1 MAIHVEVNT
10 TTASTNVGELA
21 DQLDRLATAADK
33 FNDTKLGSGLAQ
45 EFASLRSTMN
55 ELRDAMSGAN
65 SVFVDMR
72 KQASA
77 NSNANKMLESS
88 LKGVRGAIEAQTAS
102 LKVQGAVLRAT
113 VKEQESLTKSQ
124 REAQSYLERQKTTQQ
139 KVSEELRKFT
149 QIAKENNIEGREHAR
164 IVELITQSHKGSGL
178 EIEKVG
184 QKLKAQAAA
193 WGKSNEE
200 LLKATSGWDQQSE
213 KTQKALLYQQRTV
226 DTQKVLNKYL
236 ITETTELQKHKDAY
250 ELLVKARQNGFLK
263 GRKNAELYKS
273 LRDNI
278 LSAIEKETQA
288 EQELASARKA
298 TAAIKPPSA
307 HGWGQDPAKLREAAQ
322 ASSDWLNSLREQA
335 GVIPRVNSQVAALA
349 SHMKNLTADQQAEA
363 RSLINL
369 TTIQSQFSKYVGE
382 TTLGLSK
389 YEKEILKSENALREL
404 EAAKKAGVFDG
415 REQMYLEIQKNITT
429 EIDRQR
435 QAQEGLNNA
444 KNKTQ
449 QRVASQ
455 DEYARAVEN
464 LNKLRDSMYIIPK
477 VATETEAYR
486 KKVAA
491 LNAEQQKEHATLT
504 QLQAD
509 MKAIAPLYQ
518 RSISPIEK
526 YRNVVEAATRANA
539 QYIATNGKMG
549 ISAGTLATVTSKARL
564 EFART
569 QAASAGLNRGI
580 FSLMGGFN
588 ALNQVTAASRAAM
601 IGAGQ
606 SFGIFEGRTIA
617 VAAAVYTMAR
627 AIKSSIGSGSE
638 FEYMTDSVSVL
649 TLSLDDLA
657 AWDGGGKDA
666 ARTMMQGLRRETSF
680 LREEMIQLAQ
690 DTQFSSQEVAEA
702 ATILARSGQDTF
714 EIYTNLSPV
723 LDLAAIAMTDMANA
737 ADIATGLMASFND
750 GTTTLEQA
758 VDVLAV
764 TSIKSKATI
773 DDLGLS
779 IQYIGPLAA
788 QAGMSIEET
797 AAVLGVLADVNIRGS
812 KAGTALRRM
821 LINLQ
826 APGEK
831 AKKALTGL
839 GIDHENLELG
849 ERGLQ
854 KVFEQ
859 LSRQKVTMEQLRS
872 IFGVYAISAAT
883 ALTQLSG
890 NVGKFNDEL
899 DKAAGSAAKM
909 RDLLRVGLKMEFE
922 ELAST
927 IEAVQV
933 TAFELF
939 GGEITSQI
947 ARLSQ
952 HIEDNRERYAVWI
965 SETVAGLA
973 EAVKWIVEN
982 IGLLANL
989 ARGFVALKVASSVI
1003 LGVVGYWRL
1012 LGISVTG
1019 ATAAIRGTFLATAM
1033 ATQGFGALSGALAVT
1048 AAAARA
1054 VWIALGG
1061 IVGFAIIGLTSLMYW
1076 LTSTSSA
1083 AAEKFIPSL
1092 SSAGDVVNQFG
1103 DRLHTLP
1110 TEKLDRLVTS
1120 LERDIAL
1127 VLPQQLAEVS
1137 SEMVELNTQ
1146 LAKYHQQQKDAESD
1160 IDKLNGKLLEQNTFF
1175 GRLKNAVLGTNGI
1188 IGQYTAA
1195 NYRLE
1200 QATKNVAKAEADRFS
1215 KHAEYITL
1223 LETIEQKEKQLER
1236 ARHAAMLSMAKS
1248 FRETANAFKL
1258 SGDLDQYEFWL
1269 ELANNITSEVDG
1281 INATKIVLNMD
1292 YEPTSYEEV
1301 EARLNSINAVI
1312 KRMGEDS
1319 IYTTFL
1325 TKTLIAA
1332 GFQTREGESVF
1343 ETLSRHVRDLATH
1356 LDTLERPGGDKTD
1369 PGIAKAANELK
1380 AYFDAYEK
1388 AKGPVYAVNRELA
1401 EVDRWMGEIA
1411 SRTPRAAAAMKE
1423 AGIDMGDAMAA
1434 LDFAKSDLSIGFL
1447 EATIGGVDSRFK
1459 DLRKTLAE
1467 VEDQELSLE
1476 SATQLLWNSLN
1487 DPKNA
1492 EVTKALGGAAEAFNR
1507 LFPLIAKTL
1516 DSSEDLA
1523 KEWEKLS
1530 EEAAAFEVSIT
1541 GNSDS
1546 LEDLVKRY
1554 SEIPGVTED
1563 AARSTIALLN
1573 AKEMLGD
1580 ALKKTRDETETL
1592 AMAQWSLNELVAN
1605 GTITT
1610 ERATKAYNQFWAS
1623 QPIGKLK
1630 AETIQRQAQID
1641 LIGKGAR
1648 EQAIYS
1654 AAVSEFGANW
1664 MYADQAFKDAAG
1676 SLYDVNYEMERS
1688 TELHDSYME
1697 FGDGVIGIF
1706 ADIASG
1712 METSFSN
1719 AADSLRDLMKKLLR
1733 DLIFMALRNKIM
1745 VGLGMEGP
1753 DSGSGQSSVWGWA
1766 QNMMSF
1772 FGGGKN
1778 APSGGGSTTG
1788 GNLFNGT
1795 GMWNL
1800 NTAQN
1805 LTQGNWGEVA
1815 NSIFSTGSGNAASQA
1830 AGSGNSFLSSI
1841 FSANN
1846 WVKAGKSV
1854 WTGLFGSA
1862 GTAAGSAALGLG
1874 GGAAGMGVM
1883 SGMGAGTQI
1892 ASAASY
1898 GAYLGPGSSLTYG
1911 AMQGTGY
1918 GVAAGAGGT
1927 AGSASIW
1934 ATMGKS
1940 LASVPVIGWVIAAVL
1955 ANVMASKAGYNALG
1969 GKLTLPNGKEIIGGG
1984 LDDIGDSM
1992 GGLGAFSPALRM
2004 GGVAA
2009 QFANRVL
2016 SSLGLSDRMASIIS
2030 GGALMTKLF
2039 GRREPRVSQATS
2051 ALSVGPGGS
2060 SAMDIYDIYEKG
2072 GWFSS
2077 SKRYQVEFEATE
2089 EMMKAAQEMF
2099 NTLSEVMTQAA
2110 GALRSDTAEMID
2122 ATLSI
2127 VNEFEKDGKT
2137 IKATKYLVEMFGRT
2151 WEHATQDEAFARLM
2165 AEATIAAIDKALGTT
2180 AQAIDQGATGPGAGG
2195 LLPGL
2200 GDMGFRPDLLPI
2212 DTLVKTDEA
2221 AAAMVGEAHAIAE
2234 RWREN
2239 AELLADG
2246 AAFLLA
2252 AATDMRNGFNLL
2264 NDGTLTQITD
2274 LVEDMR
2280 LSGEG
2285 LADAYARLVSS
2296 TKLLEQAFELAGVTS
2311 DKTREGFIRFSA
2323 DVVQAMG
2330 GLDEATQKWGAFFD
2344 SFYSAGELAQL
2355 RNEQLLRE
2363 GQRIFDGLD
2372 LNFGDFL
2379 TETGLADF
2387 RQLYEEALPT
2397 LSPSQVAQWV
2407 DAGLALAQF
2416 SEAMLAID
2424 DVIESNTM
2432 NLAREQMT
2440 SFERDMSSLAD
2451 DFQALRDEAE
2461 ALGATTEQL
2470 AILDGQYAEA
2480 RQRMADQ
2487 FREEINTIL
2496 SDNSFALQ
2504 RESMTE
2510 YQLAVHDLTTR
2521 FDEMRDKLIDLGAT
2535 SLDLTILEQQRA
2547 ESMEMLV
2554 AQLRKQLDD
2563 FMISNDPTMG
2573 FLKLV
2578 NDLEAA
2584 QKQAV
2589 ALGASEAQLTRL
2601 RKIAEL
2607 EMARFIADLRRS
2619 IVSSIEGLS
2628 EYLGLSGQI
2637 EGNYESARDMA
2648 EDLYELER
2656 RRYEMAQKAIEN
2668 ITKYLKDLETGDLA
2682 PGDWRSRLGAGRSN
2696 FDEMLELARGGDE
2709 TALNEITR
2717 YADTLLKLGKETLG
2731 DTQAYSN
2738 LYDYVTG
2745 SLRDLMADLALIS
2758 APPER
2763 VTGGDSSASGSVS
2776 GSTTGGMSDLE
2787 AYWAILELAT
2797 QIGSLSV
2804 ATGESVYTLLDEF
2817 GIPLLTLTQ
2826 GMGVSL
2832 SNLDMEG
2839 LNSLSLLATA
2849 FNTNLPEMLN
2859 ELKINPNRVA
2869 ELLGINLEEVRLG
2882 IMGGFEG
2889 LAEYLGVSIPEAL
2902 NYVGISVAE
2911 LAPAF
2916 GLYIDNLSEGTL
2928 TNLGL
2933 MADALGILPTDL
2945 AELLGVP
2952 LADIATSFGYE
2963 LGLSSEENFKAL
2975 RTLASSLGMSLFD
2988 LGQSI
2993 GEDFDVIVGGLNTDL
3008 SSVFSELPEGIGPEV
3023 KENLED
3029 LLNNVANA
3037 ADPKEVQNAVGNLL
3051 AFTRDNLPGGIA
3063 TSLATTLADLGLGVV
3078 EEHGLTDLYSRLG
3091 EVRTATQS
3099 VERALS
3105 NTINSTL
3112 SGGFGSLSSLLT
3124 EIRNSLVGE
3133 ELIEEVPEITG
3144 WGGEG
3149 EGIARIP
3156 TETPGDQYMEAKALE
3171 MDQDDGME
3179 ALYTRLE
3186 ESQAQVIELT
3196 EKLTEATESLN
3207 KLQVDANQR
3216 LGKIVGNTRQTAKRT
3231 RETKKA

>member
-1 MAIHVEVNT
+1 MAIQVDVNT
-10 TTASTNVGELA
+10 TTATANVNELA
-21 DQLDRLATAADK
+21 TQLDRLAAAADK

-55 ELRDAMSGAN
+55 ELRDAMAGAN
-65 SVFVDMR
+65 SVFAEMR
-72 KQASA
+72 KQSSD
-77 NSNANKMLESS
+77 NSKANKILESS

-113 VKEQESLTKSQ
+113 VKEQEALTKSQ
-124 REAQSYLERQKTTQQ
+124 REAQAYLERQKTTQQ
-139 KVSEELRKFT
+139 KVSEELRKFA
-149 QIAKENNIEGREHAR
+149 QIAKENNITGREHAR
-164 IVELITQSHKGSGL
+164 IVELITQSHKGAGL
-178 EIEKVG
+178 EIERVG
-184 QKLKAQAAA
+184 QKLKAQVEA

-200 LLKATSGWDQQSE
+200 LLKATSGWDLLSE
-213 KTQKALLYQQRTV
+213 KTQKSLLYHQRMA

-263 GRKNAELYKS
+263 GRQNAELYQR
-273 LRDNI
+273 LRANI
-278 LSAIEKETQA
+278 LSAIEKEIQA
-288 EQELASARKA
+288 ERELADARKA

-322 ASSDWLNSLREQA
+322 ASRDWLNSLREQA
-335 GVIPRVNSQVAALA
+335 GVIPKVNSQVAALA

-369 TTIQSQFSKYVGE
+369 TTIQSQFSKYIGE

-404 EAAKKAGVFDG
+404 EAAKKSGVFDG
-415 REQMYLEIQKNITT
+415 REQMYLEIQKNITA
-429 EIDRQR
+429 EIERQR

-449 QRVASQ
+449 RTVATQ

-477 VATETEAYR
+477 VATETEEYR

-509 MKAIAPLYQ
+509 MKKIGPLYQ
-518 RSISPIEK
+518 RSIPPIQK
-526 YRNVVEAATRANA
+526 YTEIVEAARRAH
-539 QYIATNGKMG
+539 QRYLDTSGKMG
-549 ISAGTLATVTSKARL
+549 IAANTMAQIIGKARL
-564 EFART
+564 DYLKANTSSELL
-569 QAASAGLNRGI
+569 SKGILGLTGR
-580 FSLMGGFN
+580 FN
-588 ALNQVTAASRAAM
+588 VLNQVTAASRAAM

-617 VAAAVYTMAR
+617 VAASVYALAR
-627 AIKSSIGSGSE
+627 AIRSSITTGME
-638 FEYMTDSVSVL
+638 FEYSMTKVGVL
-649 TLSLDDLA
+649 MSEISEVMAGGFSQNA
-657 AWDGGGKDA
+657 APIRA
-666 ARTMMQGLRRETSF
+666 
-680 LREEMIQLAQ
+680 LREEIIRLGA
-690 DTQFSSQEVAEA
+690 DTQFTATEVASA
-702 ATILARSGQDTF
+702 AEILARSGQDAGF
-714 EIYTNLSPV
+714 IYANLEHV
-723 LDLAAIAMTDMANA
+723 LDLAAVAMTDMANA
-737 ADIATGLMASFND
+737 ADITTAVMASFGD
-750 GTTTLEQA
+750 TGYALSDA
-758 VDVLAV
+758 VDVLAA
-764 TSIKSKATI
+764 TSVKSKATI

-779 IQYIGPLAA
+779 LQYIGPLAA
-788 QAGMSIEET
+788 QAGLDFKET
-797 AAVLGVLADVNIRGS
+797 ASILGVLADVNIRGS
-812 KAGTALRRM
+812 KAGTAFRRM
-821 LINLQ
+821 LISLA
-826 APGEK
+826 APTDR
-831 AKKALTGL
+831 AKKALEGL
-839 GIDHENLELG
+839 GIEWEKLDLSGGGLERFFVQLNQM
-849 ERGLQ
+849 GLSASDLQ
-854 KVFEQ
+854 
-859 LSRQKVTMEQLRS
+859 RTLRDV
-872 IFGVYAISAAT
+872 FGVYALSATT
-883 ALTQLSG
+883 ALTQG
-890 NVGKFNDEL
+890 ADKIGEFNKALNQTQGFAARMRDEL
-899 DKAAGSAAKM
+899 RNNLKMAVEELTSEWEALQITAFDTFGPRLREQIEALTRYLEDNQGAIADTISSTVNGLTTIVTTVAEYHKAILNLAKAYLVLKVSSAFIAGGFGLWKKGKEAMDAYRASVAATAIATKAANTSTLGLGMGAGAAVKQVSRLGTAASFVGGILGGWVGAIALVVTGLAM
-909 RDLLRVGLKMEFE
+909 WATRTKETTDRIVEMSTALQQVENFADSLGQLSEERVGRLFKNLASDIALIPLQIQQAEDQLKSLEKQLKNTDEGIFQAQRSVQMLTAQGDLIGAENIAKEIPRLMAQRLGLLAQIAQKEEEILSIKEKEAPLLKAQQKLFEETSQQQIDSLTKVQTILQGTAIETWATQWLSVAASMLHVNNEAVKFRSYLGNFELSSDMDGLKMQLVEVDRWINT
-922 ELAST
+922 LATNS
-927 IEAVQV
+927 A
-933 TAFELF
+933 
-939 GGEITSQI
+939 
-947 ARLSQ
+947 
-952 HIEDNRERYAVWI
+952 
-965 SETVAGLA
+965 VAGA
-973 EAVKWIVEN
+973 AVRF
-982 IGLLANL
+982 LNL
-989 ARGFVALKVASSVI
+989 PLET
-1003 LGVVGYWRL
+1003 L
-1012 LGISVTG
+1012 
-1019 ATAAIRGTFLATAM
+1019 
-1033 ATQGFGALSGALAVT
+1033 Q
-1048 AAAARA
+1048 
-1054 VWIALGG
+1054 
-1061 IVGFAIIGLTSLMYW
+1061 
-1076 LTSTSSA
+1076 
-1083 AAEKFIPSL
+1083 
-1092 SSAGDVVNQFG
+1092 
-1103 DRLHTLP
+1103 DRL
-1110 TEKLDRLVTS
+1110 KL
-1120 LERDIAL
+1120 I
-1127 VLPQQLAEVS
+1127 
-1137 SEMVELNTQ
+1137 
-1146 LAKYHQQQKDAESD
+1146 KES
-1160 IDKLNGKLLEQNTFF
+1160 IQE
-1175 GRLKNAVLGTNGI
+1175 GI
-1188 IGQYTAA
+1188 
-1195 NYRLE
+1195 
-1200 QATKNVAKAEADRFS
+1200 F
-1215 KHAEYITL
+1215 
-1223 LETIEQKEKQLER
+1223 QKESEG
-1236 ARHAAMLSMAKS
+1236 AAK
-1248 FRETANAFKL
+1248 FK
-1258 SGDLDQYEFWL
+1258 
-1269 ELANNITSEVDG
+1269 
-1281 INATKIVLNMD
+1281 
-1292 YEPTSYEEV
+1292 EEV
-1301 EARLNSINAVI
+1301 
-1312 KRMGEDS
+1312 
-1319 IYTTFL
+1319 
-1325 TKTLIAA
+1325 
-1332 GFQTREGESVF
+1332 
-1343 ETLSRHVRDLATH
+1343 
-1356 LDTLERPGGDKTD
+1356 
-1369 PGIAKAANELK
+1369 AKAANELK
-1380 AYFDAYEK
+1380 VYFDAYEK

-1401 EVDRWMGEIA
+1401 EVDRWVGEIA
-1411 SRTPRAAAAMKE
+1411 AKTPRAVAAMKE
-1423 AGIDMGDAMAA
+1423 TGIGMEDAMAA
-1434 LDFAKSDLSIGFL
+1434 LDLAKSDLSMRFL
-1447 EATIGGVDSRFK
+1447 ESAIGGVDSRFK

-1476 SATQLLWNSLN
+1476 GATQLLWDALN

-1507 LFPLIAKTL
+1507 LFPLIDKTL
-1516 DSSEDLA
+1516 DSSKALT

-1530 EEAAAFEVSIT
+1530 KEAAEFEVSIT

-1554 SEIPGVTED
+1554 SALPDVTED
-1563 AARSTIALLN
+1563 AARSTIALVS
-1573 AKEMLGD
+1573 AKELLGD

-1592 AMAQWSLNELVAN
+1592 AMAQWSLNQLVAN
-1605 GTITT
+1605 GTITA
-1610 ERATKAYNQFWAS
+1610 ERATKAYNQLWAS
-1623 QPIGKLK
+1623 QPIGKLR
-1630 AETIQRQAQID
+1630 AETIQRQAQIA
-1641 LIGKGAR
+1641 LIGQGAR
-1648 EQAIYS
+1648 EQAIYN

-1676 SLYDVNYEMERS
+1676 SLYDVNYELERA
-1688 TELHDSYME
+1688 TELHDTFME

-1706 ADIASG
+1706 ADMASG

-1745 VGLGMEGP
+1745 VGLGLEGP
-1753 DSGSGQSSVWGWA
+1753 GSGSGQSSVWGWA
-1766 QNMMSF
+1766 QNLMSF

-1805 LTQGNWGEVA
+1805 LMQGNWGGVA
-1815 NSIFSTGSGNAASQA
+1815 NSIFGTGSGSAASQA
-1830 AGSGNSFLSSI
+1830 ASSGNSFLSSI

-1846 WVKAGKSV
+1846 WVKAGKSI
-1854 WTGLFGSA
+1854 WTGLFGAA
-1862 GTAAGSAALGLG
+1862 GSAAGSAALGLG
-1874 GGAAGMGVM
+1874 GGAAGMGVL

-1898 GAYLGPGSSLTYG
+1898 GAYLGPGSSMTYG
-1911 AMQGTGY
+1911 VMQGTGY
-1918 GVAAGAGGT
+1918 GVAAGAGGA
-1927 AGSASIW
+1927 AGSTSIW
-1934 ATMGKS
+1934 ATMGKALS
-1940 LASVPVIGWVIAAVL
+1940 SVPVVGWVIAGVL

-1969 GKLTLPNGKEIIGGG
+1969 GKLTLPNGKEIFGGG
-1984 LDDIGDSM
+1984 LDDIGDAL
-1992 GGLGAFSPALRM
+1992 GGLGVLSPALRV
-2004 GGVAA
+2004 GGMAA

-2039 GRREPRVSQATS
+2039 GRREPRVTRAET

-2060 SAMDIYDIYEKG
+2060 SAMDIFDIYEKG

-2089 EMMKAAQEMF
+2089 EMLKAAQEMF
-2099 NTLSEVMTQAA
+2099 NTLSEIMTQAA

-2127 VNEFEKDGKT
+2127 VNEYEKDGKT

-2151 WEHATQDEAFARLM
+2151 WEHATQDEAFSRLM
-2165 AEATIAAIDKALGTT
+2165 SEATIAAIDKALGTT
-2180 AQAIDQGATGPGAGG
+2180 AQAIDNGSIGPGAGG

-2200 GDMGFRPDLLPI
+2200 GDLGFRPDLLPI
-2212 DTLVKTDEA
+2212 DTIVKAGEA

-2234 RWREN
+2234 RWREDV
-2239 AELLADG
+2239 ELLADG
-2246 AAFLLA
+2246 AAFLMA

-2296 TKLLEQAFELAGVTS
+2296 TKLLEQAFALAGATS
-2311 DKTREGFIRFSA
+2311 DKTREEFVRFSA

-2355 RNEQLLRE
+2355 RNEQLLQE

-2372 LNFGDFL
+2372 LNFADFM

-2397 LSPSQVAQWV
+2397 LSPAQVAQWV
-2407 DAGLALAQF
+2407 EAGLALAQF
-2416 SEAMLAID
+2416 TEAMHAID
-2424 DVIESNTM
+2424 DVIETNAR

-2451 DFQALRDEAE
+2451 DFQALREEAE

-2480 RQRMADQ
+2480 RQRMAAQ

-2510 YQLAVHDLTTR
+2510 YQLAVHDLNNR
-2521 FDEMRDKLIDLGAT
+2521 FDEMRNKLIDLGAT
-2535 SLDLTILEQQRA
+2535 SSDLAILEQQRA
-2547 ESMEMLV
+2547 ESMEQLA

-2563 FMISNDPTMG
+2563 FMISQDPTMG

-2584 QKQAV
+2584 RKQAV

-2619 IVSSIEGLS
+2619 IASSIEGLS

-2668 ITKYLKDLETGDLA
+2668 ISKYLKDLETGDLA

-2731 DTQAYSN
+2731 DTQAYAN

-2745 SLRDLMADLALIS
+2745 SLRDLMADLALIP
-2758 APPER
+2758 APPET

-2776 GSTTGGMSDLE
+2776 GSTTGGMTDLE

-2859 ELKINPNRVA
+2859 ELKISPDRVA

-2882 IMGGFEG
+2882 ILGGFEG

-2916 GLYIDNLSEGTL
+2916 GLYIDNLSENTL
-2928 TNLGL
+2928 ANLGL

-2988 LGQSI
+2988 LGQAI

-3037 ADPKEVQNAVGNLL
+3037 ADPKEVQAAVGNLL

-3063 TSLATTLADLGLGVV
+3063 TSLANTLTDLGLGIA
-3078 EEHGLTDLYSRLG
+3078 EEHGLTDIYSRLG
-3091 EVRTATQS
+3091 EVRAATRD
-3099 VERALS
+3099 VERVLS
-3105 NTINSTL
+3105 NTINGTL
-3112 SGGFGSLSSLLT
+3112 SSGFGSLSRLLT
-3124 EIRNSLVGE
+3124 DIRNSLVGE
-3133 ELIEEVPEITG
+3133 ELIEEVPEIAG

-3149 EGIARIP
+3149 EGIARVP

-3171 MDQDDGME
+3171 AEQDDGME
-3179 ALYTRLE
+3179 DLYTRLE
-3186 ESQAQVIELT
+3186 ESQAQVVELT
-3196 EKLTEATESLN
+3196 EKLTEATESLH
-3207 KLQVDANQR
+3207 KLQADANQR